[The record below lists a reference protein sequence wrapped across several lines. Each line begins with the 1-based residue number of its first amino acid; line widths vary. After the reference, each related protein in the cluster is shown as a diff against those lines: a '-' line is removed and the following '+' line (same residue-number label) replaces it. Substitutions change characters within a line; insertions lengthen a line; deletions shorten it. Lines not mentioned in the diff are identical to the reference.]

1 VAAHAGQGPQAGE
14 PGPFGARLE
23 GLPILLAEDNPI
35 NQVVMQ
41 GLLGME
47 GAVVTLAVDG
57 IQAVE
62 QVVRAGAG
70 AFAAVLM
77 DVQMPGMDG
86 YEATRRLREIAP
98 ELPVIGQTAHAMFDD
113 RQRCLDSGMVDY
125 LAKPVDVEA
134 LVEALLKHTAGWRAR
149 TRPP

>member
-1 VAAHAGQGPQAGE
+1 MPNSDPVN
-14 PGPFGARLE
+14 
-23 GLPILLAEDNPI
+23 ILLVDDRLD
-35 NQVVMQ
+35 
-41 GLLGME
+41 GLF
-47 GAVVTLAVDG
+47 TL
-57 IQAVE
+57 E
-62 QVVRAGAG
+62 
-70 AFAAVLM
+70 AVLKCPRYNLVKATSGREALAAILQYDFAVILL

>member
-1 VAAHAGQGPQAGE
+1 MPQAGE